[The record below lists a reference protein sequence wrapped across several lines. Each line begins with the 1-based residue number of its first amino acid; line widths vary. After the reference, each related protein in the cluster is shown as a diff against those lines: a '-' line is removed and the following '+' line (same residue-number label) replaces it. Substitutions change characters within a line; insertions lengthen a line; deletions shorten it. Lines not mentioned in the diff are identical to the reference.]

1 MRRWQAALCVVL
13 VVAQPLA
20 ASARWRGY
28 RHGYSHGYGH
38 HRSWSRAPIERY
50 DTSVDPL
57 PLSVRCG
64 YRLRDWRGHFVR
76 CSAARAAFERD
87 NPCPST
93 GQPRGACPGYVVDH
107 IVPLKRGGADL
118 PSNMQ
123 WQTAQDAK
131 DKDKIE

>member
-1 MRRWQAALCVVL
+1 LNARLKRAVVCVFLLAALPVI
-13 VVAQPLA
+13 
-20 ASARWRGY
+20 ASART
-28 RHGYSHGYGH
+28 HGYGRRDRH
-38 HRSWSRAPIERY
+38 PHYRSSNGSRAERDY
-50 DTSVDPL
+50 ISREPL
-57 PLSVRCG
+57 PLAVRCS
-64 YRLRDWRGHFVR
+64 YRVRDSRGRYIR

-123 WQTAQDAK
+123 WQTVEDAK